1 MRKDLGIFFCS
12 NNIERFRMNLS
23 PKIAK
28 YFNCEIC
35 DYQCSKQSDW
45 KKHTLTHKH
54 INRTNLN
61 YLEQKNSTNSQKIF
75 VCECGK
81 EYSARN
87 SLWYHKKK
95 CSIVQEEEIL
105 NTNTTQPTY
114 NNTDVDKELLI
125 KMFLKNQD
133 VMEGI
138 LLKNQ
143 DFMEKMMEIMPQIG
157 NQINNNSHN
166 TTNNQFN
173 IQMFLNEHCK
183 NAMNLTDFIE
193 SLPITAETYEH
204 TTEYGLTKSITKMM
218 VNGLSELDILQRP
231 IHCTDASRKTLYV
244 KENDTWEKDNELLH
258 VLKGIR
264 ELSLKQRINI
274 HKWQDAN
281 EGWAV
286 KDDLQTK
293 ITMLVSKVMTD
304 IDDDEKETRKIIS
317 AISRNTYLTNEIKN
331 EYLS

>member
-1 MRKDLGIFFCS
+1 MTNLTNIITPKNANIFKCD
-12 NNIERFRMNLS
+12 
-23 PKIAK
+23 
-28 YFNCEIC
+28 IC
-35 DYQCSKQSDW
+35 DFKCSKLCDW
-45 KKHTLTHKH
+45 KRHITTTKH
-54 INRTNLN
+54 IIRTTTNNTLKNATN
-61 YLEQKNSTNSQKIF
+61 YECI
-75 VCECGK
+75 CGK
-81 EYSARN
+81 VYKHSS
-87 SLWYHKKK
+87 SLWNHKKK
-95 CSIVQEEEIL
+95 CSIAQGEETS
-105 NTNTTQPTY
+105 NTNTTQPTHNTNT

-125 KMFLKNQD
+125 KMLLKNQD

-157 NQINNNSHN
+157 NQTNNNTNSHN

-281 EGWAV
+281 EGWAI

-331 EYLS
+331 EYI

>member
-1 MRKDLGIFFCS
+1 METNMSL
-12 NNIERFRMNLS
+12 NISKKF
-23 PKIAK
+23 
-28 YFNCEIC
+28 YCEKC
-35 DYQCSKQSDW
+35 NYKCSKQSDFNKHLLTRKHNLETNGNHIIINNSPDICDICNKKYVNRSGLW
-45 KKHTLTHKH
+45 K
-54 INRTNLN
+54 
-61 YLEQKNSTNSQKIF
+61 
-75 VCECGK
+75 
-81 EYSARN
+81 
-87 SLWYHKKK
+87 HKKK
-95 CSIVQEEEIL
+95 CSIAQGEETS
-105 NTNTTQPTY
+105 NTNTTQPTHNTNT

-125 KMFLKNQD
+125 KMLLKNQD

-157 NQINNNSHN
+157 NQTNNNTNSHN

-231 IHCTDASRKTLYV
+231 IHCTDASRKILYV

-331 EYLS
+331 EYM

>member
-1 MRKDLGIFFCS
+1 MVIDGNK
-12 NNIERFRMNLS
+12 N
-23 PKIAK
+23 PTK
-28 YFNCEIC
+28 
-35 DYQCSKQSDW
+35 
-45 KKHTLTHKH
+45 
-54 INRTNLN
+54 N
-61 YLEQKNSTNSQKIF
+61 YS
-75 VCECGK
+75 CECGK
-81 EYSARN
+81 IYKHLSGVSR
-87 SLWYHKKK
+87 HKKN
-95 CSIVQEEEIL
+95 CSIVQGAENS
-105 NTNTTQPTY
+105 NTNINLPT
-114 NNTDVDKELLI
+114 NNNINIHETHKIVELL
-125 KMFLKNQD
+125 MLKNQEFITELATNL
-133 VMEGI
+133 VHS
-138 LLKNQ
+138 NQ
-143 DFMEKMMEIMPQIG
+143 DVIKKMMEIMPQIG
-157 NQINNNSHN
+157 NQTNNNTNSHN

-244 KENDTWEKDNELLH
+244 KENDIWEKDNELLH

-331 EYLS
+331 EYMS